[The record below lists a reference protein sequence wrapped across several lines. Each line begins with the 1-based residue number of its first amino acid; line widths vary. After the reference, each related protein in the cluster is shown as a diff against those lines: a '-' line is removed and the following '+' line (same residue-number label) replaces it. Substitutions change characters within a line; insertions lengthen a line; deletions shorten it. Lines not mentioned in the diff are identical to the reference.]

1 MPGSHQSQLSLGLD
15 DGGTEEPPLL
25 QPGHQSFSEEAPPLS
40 VSESVSDKHS
50 QWSDLGPIKTP
61 PEQQNKILNL
71 DYKEKSNT
79 RHKLSFSYLWF
90 FLRLSV
96 LAAHNI
102 QYLWILSSSLY
113 LRFIECSI
121 FTFAF
126 HNDISSSKTQI
137 QPPFTFRSRLIIQSF
152 RDIQSVPF
160 TQMRNGKE
168 TKKERKISFL
178 SKYQFLLIPS
188 VLTNKILDTINC
200 QSHKRKK
207 VALINQ
213 KPL

>member
-1 MPGSHQSQLSLGLD
+1 MWLKLFLIYQFKKAANADILIKHLRYI
-15 DGGTEEPPLL
+15 EEK
-25 QPGHQSFSEEAPPLS
+25 QPTSSRTRS
-40 VSESVSDKHS
+40 
-50 QWSDLGPIKTP
+50 
-61 PEQQNKILNL
+61 LNL

-168 TKKERKISFL
+168 TKKDREISFL
-178 SKYQFLLIPS
+178 SKYQFLLILS
-188 VLTNKILDTINC
+188 VLTNKILVTINC

-207 VALINQ
+207 VALVYQ